1 MPTFFVR
8 ATGAAGGFRLFQ
20 DGSSASHARATV
32 ESTGAKVSSI
42 TGPLPSDAMP
52 DTIAGYWML
61 HGYSLEEA
69 LQMQKEQIAKAIA
82 QEELYE
88 AMERDVF

>member
-1 MPTFFVR
+1 
-8 ATGAAGGFRLFQ
+8 
-20 DGSSASHARATV
+20 
-32 ESTGAKVSSI
+32 
-42 TGPLPSDAMP
+42 MP